1 MNIEEFAMV
10 TVKTIHDLQK
20 LIREARAKG
29 QTVGFVPTM
38 GYFHEGHLS
47 LIRRAKEENGL
58 VVVSLFVNPIQFG
71 PKEDLAAYPRDLKR
85 DQELA
90 SGAGA
95 DIIFAPED
103 TEMYPTGYQT
113 YVEVTE
119 VSQGLCGATRPGH
132 FRGVATVVLKLF
144 NIVAADRAYFGEKDA
159 QQLRVIRRM
168 ATDLNLP
175 LEIIGCPIVRE
186 ADGLAMS
193 SRNVYL
199 NPQERQAAL
208 VLYRALQTAK
218 QLIDSGEC
226 DSKTIYRRMQD
237 VFQAEPLAG
246 VDYIEIVSS
255 STLKPLPRLTGEVLI
270 AVAAKVGKTRLI
282 DNMTFQTG

>member
-1 MNIEEFAMV
+1 MV
-10 TVKTIHDLQK
+10 TVATINELK
-20 LIREARAKG
+20 KMIKEARGKG
-29 QTVGFVPTM
+29 QRVGFVPTM

-47 LIRRAKEENGL
+47 LIRRAKEENEL

-71 PKEDLAAYPRDLKR
+71 PKEDLASYPRDLKR

-95 DIIFAPED
+95 DILFTPEAS
-103 TEMYPTGYQT
+103 EMYPANYQT

-119 VSQGLCGATRPGH
+119 AAQGLCGASRPGH

-168 ATDLNLP
+168 AADLNLG
-175 LEIIGCPIVRE
+175 LEIIGCPIIRE
-186 ADGLAMS
+186 KDGLAMS

-208 VLYRALQTAK
+208 VLSRALQAAR
-218 QLIDSGEC
+218 QLMEAGER
-226 DSKTIYRRMQD
+226 DQQVINRRMKD
-237 VFQAEPLAG
+237 VFSAEPLAV
-246 VDYIEIVSS
+246 VDYIEIISS
-255 STLKPLPRLTGEVLI
+255 DTLKPLTLLTGEVLI

-282 DNMTFQTG
+282 DNMTFQIG

>member
-1 MNIEEFAMV
+1 MV
-10 TVKTIHDLQK
+10 TIEKISE
-20 LIREARAKG
+20 IREIVQEARNQG
-29 QTVGFVPTM
+29 QRVGIVPTM

-47 LIRRAKEENGL
+47 LIRRAREENDL

-71 PKEDLAAYPRDLKR
+71 PKEDLATYPRNLKR

-90 SGAGA
+90 AGAGA
-95 DIIFAPED
+95 DILFTPDAVD
-103 TEMYPTGYQT
+103 MYPSNYQT

-119 VSQGLCGATRPGH
+119 VSQNLCGASRPGH

-144 NIVAADRAYFGEKDA
+144 NIVKADRAYFGEKDA

-168 ATDLNLP
+168 AMDLNLD
-175 LEIIGCPIVRE
+175 LEIIGCPIIRE
-186 ADGLAMS
+186 NDGLAMS

-199 NPQERQAAL
+199 NEQERQAAL

-218 QLIDSGEC
+218 QLIETGER
-226 DSKTIYRRMQD
+226 DPKIINRQMQA
-237 VFQAEPLAG
+237 VFGAEPLAST
-246 VDYIEIVSS
+246 DYIEIVASD
-255 STLKPLPRLTGEVLI
+255 TIKPLTELAGEVLI

-282 DNMTFQTG
+282 DNMTLQVD

>member
-1 MNIEEFAMV
+1 MV
-10 TVKTIHDLQK
+10 TIEKIDELKKMVK
-20 LIREARAKG
+20 EARNQG
-29 QTVGFVPTM
+29 QRVGIVPTM

-47 LIRRAKEENGL
+47 LIRRAKEDNDL

-71 PKEDLAAYPRDLKR
+71 PKEDLASYPRDLKR

-90 SGAGA
+90 AGAGA
-95 DIIFAPED
+95 DILFTPEAAA
-103 TEMYPTGYQT
+103 MYPSNYQT
-113 YVEVTE
+113 FVEVTE
-119 VSQGLCGATRPGH
+119 VSQGLCGANRPGH

-168 ATDLNLP
+168 AADLNLD

-186 ADGLAMS
+186 KDGLAMS

-199 NPQERQAAL
+199 NDQERQAAL
-208 VLYRALQTAK
+208 VLQRALQTAK
-218 QLIDSGEC
+218 QLIENGERDSQVVN
-226 DSKTIYRRMQD
+226 RRMQD
-237 VFQAEPLAG
+237 VFGKEPLATI
-246 VDYIEIVSS
+246 DYIEIVSGE
-255 STLKPLPRLTGEVLI
+255 TLESLTVLTGEVLI

-282 DNMTFQTG
+282 DNMAIQIG